1 MSCDDSRD
9 AELIDRRDGDKL
21 IAPRLVTRQA
31 SARRI
36 HASDGGI
43 GIDGVA
49 GVEKARRSGPVGSS
63 GSQPIEGSPGSRPAA
78 ARFCCH
84 LFGMALSVQAIVQAK
99 AVSVT

>member
-49 GVEKARRSGPVGSS
+49 GVEKGATQRAPLARR
-63 GSQPIEGSPGSRPAA
+63 
-78 ARFCCH
+78 
-84 LFGMALSVQAIVQAK
+84 
-99 AVSVT
+99 AVSR